1 MFESVMLLNFFIDSG
16 NFFHFEGPKKES
28 EF

>member
-1 MFESVMLLNFFIDSG
+1 MLEMLMLFNFFADFG
-16 NFFHFEGPKKES
+16 NLFHFEDPKKES

>member
-1 MFESVMLLNFFIDSG
+1 MFESVNVGTFFVDSS
-16 NFFHFEGPKKES
+16 NLFHFEGPKKES